1 MGVLDQPVIQVCP
14 SAFRW
19 KDDIKGTSAT
29 IVQSAASCVLCSH
42 PAERIVS
49 DRNVAESEVLDIM
62 TIHFYSIMVGFGL
75 AILTVVGC
83 LAMLL
88 GWFFYLG
95 AKRRHSRNVD
105 QRVHDGRLIGLAAWG
120 EPDLTPPS
128 TSAAAQAE
136 VADLE
141 ALWTLPPHRASTETD

>member
-1 MGVLDQPVIQVCP
+1 
-14 SAFRW
+14 
-19 KDDIKGTSAT
+19 
-29 IVQSAASCVLCSH
+29 
-42 PAERIVS
+42 
-49 DRNVAESEVLDIM
+49 VLDIM

-95 AKRRHSRNVD
+95 AKLRHSRNVD
-105 QRVHDGRLIGLAAWG
+105 KRVHDVRLTRLAAWG
-120 EPDLTPPS
+120 QPDLTPPS

-141 ALWTLPPHRASTETD
+141 AVWTLPPYRASTGTD

>member
-1 MGVLDQPVIQVCP
+1 
-14 SAFRW
+14 
-19 KDDIKGTSAT
+19 
-29 IVQSAASCVLCSH
+29 
-42 PAERIVS
+42 
-49 DRNVAESEVLDIM
+49 VLDIM
-62 TIHFYSIMVGFGL
+62 TIQFYSIMVGFGL

-95 AKRRHSRNVD
+95 AKLRHSRNVD
-105 QRVHDGRLIGLAAWG
+105 KRVHDVRLTRLAAW
-120 EPDLTPPS
+120 EQPDLTPPS

>member
-1 MGVLDQPVIQVCP
+1 
-14 SAFRW
+14 
-19 KDDIKGTSAT
+19 
-29 IVQSAASCVLCSH
+29 LCSD

-75 AILTVVGC
+75 TILTVIGC

-95 AKRRHSRNVD
+95 SKLRHSRNVD
-105 QRVHDGRLIGLAAWG
+105 ERVHDVRLTRLAAWG

-128 TSAAAQAE
+128 TSLTAQAE

-141 ALWTLPPHRASTETD
+141 ALWSLPPHSASTGTN